1 MDQDEKQSKVE
12 ELEKYKSDAVM
23 PVSEAYHVIEQ
34 ELRRHTRHEH
44 ILMSKK
50 INKGKFPS
58 KENRKDFAGSV
69 YWKDPRTL
77 RSDHWMEFL
86 IFGKPLTH
94 KIYARASDWKHELKH
109 EKLVMEKIWD
119 AIKAALEKHKVT
131 IETD

>member
-1 MDQDEKQSKVE
+1 MAKGKEKRHP
-12 ELEKYKSDAVM
+12 LEHPIPIHEAV
-23 PVSEAYHVIEQ
+23 SIIEQ
-34 ELRRHTRHEH
+34 ELIQHTKHEH

-50 INKGKFPS
+50 IKKGKLPS
-58 KENRKDFAGSV
+58 KELDKAFAGSV
-69 YWKDPRTL
+69 FWKDPRRL
-77 RSDHWMEFL
+77 RSDHWIEFL

-119 AIKAALEKHKVT
+119 ALKAALEKHKVT